1 MLKIYNF
8 PKNKRI
14 FECFDFLYMAFG
26 LIYLFGN
33 LDFLKA
39 DNLIVKQL
47 TVTMIFQEKEYQSPF
62 YSDDNSNLYSF

>member
-1 MLKIYNF
+1 
-8 PKNKRI
+8 
-14 FECFDFLYMAFG
+14 MAFV
-26 LIYLFGN
+26 LIYFFCN

>member
-1 MLKIYNF
+1 
-8 PKNKRI
+8 
-14 FECFDFLYMAFG
+14 MAFV
-26 LIYLFGN
+26 LIYLFGI

-47 TVTMIFQEKEYQSPF
+47 TEMMFFWEKEYQSPF